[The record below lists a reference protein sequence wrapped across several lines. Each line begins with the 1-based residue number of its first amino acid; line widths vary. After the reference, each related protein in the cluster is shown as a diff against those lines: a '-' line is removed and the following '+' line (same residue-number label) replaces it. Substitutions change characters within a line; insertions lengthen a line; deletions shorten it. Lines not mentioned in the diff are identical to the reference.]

1 MNLEMKLEEQFIK
14 RFLRMKNKLLVI
26 LLFICS
32 ICYSQQIERIE
43 PPFWWEGFK
52 NTSLQLLVYGENISN
67 LDFNIK
73 SNIVELVSVEKAENP
88 NYIFLNLEVNDKG
101 RSGDFDIDYGGN
113 SIKYNIHKKELDSD
127 MHIGFNTSDVLCL
140 ITPDRFIN
148 GDNSNDNHPDMLEK
162 ASRGPWGRHG
172 GDLKG
177 INDNL
182 NYLIDLGYTAI
193 WLNPILENNM
203 VKSSYHGYSTTDYYK
218 VDPRFGTNEEF
229 KNLTKKADRMGVK
242 MVMDIIPNHSG
253 SEHWFVK
260 DPPFSNWLNFNNSYS
275 QTTHRRE
282 TVQDIHASEYD
293 KKNFVDGWFV
303 ETMPDLNQNNKFM
316 SKYLIQNAI
325 WWIEYSGIKGYRVD
339 TYPYSDKDFMSD
351 WTYEIMNEYPRF
363 NIVGEEWSETPIVTS
378 YWQAG
383 KVNHDGYVSYLPSLM
398 DFPLQINFAEALNDE
413 ITWGNGFVKPYRTL
427 ASDFLYGDPYN
438 LVVFPDNHDMTRF
451 LTQVNNDLNLFK
463 MGLVFY
469 TTVRGIPQF
478 YYGTE
483 VLMNSNDNPRS
494 HDVIRSEFPGGWND
508 HEVSALTGK
517 GLTNDQ
523 IEFQN
528 FFKKLLN
535 WRKNNKVVHQGKF
548 IHFTPKEQE
557 EIYSYFRILGNKMVW
572 TIFNRKDEAQSIILD
587 KYQEVLKGES
597 KGYDVIYEKSIDLN
611 KLKISPK
618 SALIIE
624 IG

>member
-1 MNLEMKLEEQFIK
+1 MKYLK
-14 RFLRMKNKLLVI
+14 MKNKI
-26 LLFICS
+26 LLIILLASS
-32 ICYSQQIERIE
+32 ISYSQQIERIE

-52 NTSLQLLVYGENISN
+52 NTSLQLLIYGKNISN
-67 LDFNIK
+67 LDFKIK
-73 SNIVELVSVEKAENP
+73 SDIVDLVSVEKAENP
-88 NYIFLNLEVNDKG
+88 NYIFLNLEINDKG
-101 RSGDFDIDYGGN
+101 ISGDFDIDYGEN
-113 SIKYNIHKKELDSD
+113 SIKYNINKKELDSEN
-127 MHIGFNTSDVLCL
+127 HFGFSSSDVLCL

-148 GDNSNDNHPDMLEK
+148 GDYTNDNHPDMLEK
-162 ASRGPWGRHG
+162 ATRGPWGRHG

-203 VKSSYHGYSTTDYYK
+203 IKSSYHGYSTTDYYK
-218 VDPRFGTNEEF
+218 VDPRFGSNEEF
-229 KNLTKKADRMGVK
+229 KNLTKKADKMGVK

-275 QTTHRRE
+275 QTTHRRQ

-293 KKNFVDGWFV
+293 KKHFSDGWFV
-303 ETMPDLNQNNKFM
+303 ETMPDLNQKNKFM
-316 SKYLIQNAI
+316 STYLIQNAI

-339 TYPYSDKDFMSD
+339 TYPYADKNFMSD
-351 WTYEIMNEYPRF
+351 WTYEIMNEYPNF
-363 NIVGEEWSETPIVTS
+363 NIVGEEWSDTPIITS

-383 KVNHDGYVSYLPSLM
+383 KTNHDGYISYLPSLM
-398 DFPLQINFAEALNDE
+398 DFPLQISFSEALNDE
-413 ITWGNGFVKPYRTL
+413 ITWGKGFVKPYRTI
-427 ASDFLYGDPYN
+427 AYDFLYGDPYN

-451 LTQVNNDLNLFK
+451 LTQVDNDLNLFK

-483 VLMNSNDNPRS
+483 VLMNSNDNPSS
-494 HDVIRSEFPGGWND
+494 HDVIRSEFPGGWKD
-508 HEVSALTGK
+508 HKVSALTGM
-517 GLTNDQ
+517 GLTSDQ

-528 FFKKLLN
+528 FFKRLLN
-535 WRKNNKVVHQGKF
+535 WRKNNKVIHEGKF
-548 IHFTPKEQE
+548 IHFTPKEQV
-557 EIYSYFRILGNKMVW
+557 EIYSYFRILGDKIVW
-572 TIFNRKDEAQSIILD
+572 TIFNRKEETQTIKLD
-587 KYQEVLKGES
+587 KYQEVLKGKS
-597 KGYDVIYEKSIDLN
+597 KGYDVINDKTIDLSN
-611 KLKISPK
+611 LKISPK

>member
-1 MNLEMKLEEQFIK
+1 
-14 RFLRMKNKLLVI
+14 MKNKILVI

-32 ICYSQQIERIE
+32 ISYSQQIERIE

-148 GDNSNDNHPDMLEK
+148 GDYSNDNHPDMLEK

-351 WTYEIMNEYPRF
+351 WTYEIMNEYPYF
-363 NIVGEEWSETPIVTS
+363 NIVGEEWSDTPIVTS

-572 TIFNRKDEAQSIILD
+572 TIFNRKDEAQSINLD

>member
-1 MNLEMKLEEQFIK
+1 MKYLK
-14 RFLRMKNKLLVI
+14 MKNKI
-26 LLFICS
+26 LLIILIVSS
-32 ICYSQQIERIE
+32 ISYSQQIERIE

-52 NTSLQLLVYGENISN
+52 NTSLQLLIYGENISN
-67 LDFNIK
+67 LDFKIK
-73 SNIVELVSVEKAENP
+73 SDIVELVSVERAENP

-101 RSGDFDIDYGGN
+101 ISGDFDIDYGEN
-113 SIKYNIHKKELDSD
+113 SIKYNINKKELDSEN
-127 MHIGFNTSDVLCL
+127 HFGFNSSDVLCL

-148 GDNSNDNHPDMLEK
+148 GDYTNDNHPDMLEK
-162 ASRGPWGRHG
+162 ATRGPWGRHG

-203 VKSSYHGYSTTDYYK
+203 IKSSYHGYSTTDYYK
-218 VDPRFGTNEEF
+218 VDPRFGSNEEF
-229 KNLTKKADRMGVK
+229 KNLTKKADKMGVK

-275 QTTHRRE
+275 QTTHRRQ

-293 KKNFVDGWFV
+293 KKHFSDGWFV
-303 ETMPDLNQNNKFM
+303 ETMPDLNQKNKFM
-316 SKYLIQNAI
+316 STYLIQNAI

-339 TYPYSDKDFMSD
+339 TYPYADKNFMSD
-351 WTYEIMNEYPRF
+351 WTYEIMNEYPNF
-363 NIVGEEWSETPIVTS
+363 NIVGEEWSDTPIITS

-383 KVNHDGYVSYLPSLM
+383 KTNHDGYISYLPSLM
-398 DFPLQINFAEALNDE
+398 DFPLQISFSEALNDE
-413 ITWGNGFVKPYRTL
+413 ITWGKGFVKPYRTI
-427 ASDFLYGDPYN
+427 AYDFLYGDPYN

-451 LTQVNNDLNLFK
+451 LTQVDNDLNLFK

-494 HDVIRSEFPGGWND
+494 HDVIRSEFPGGWKD
-508 HEVSALTGK
+508 HKVSALTGM
-517 GLTNDQ
+517 GLTSDQ

-528 FFKKLLN
+528 FFKRLLN
-535 WRKNNKVVHQGKF
+535 WRKNNKVIHEGKF
-548 IHFTPKEQE
+548 IHFTPKEQV
-557 EIYSYFRILGNKMVW
+557 EIYSYFRILGDKIVW
-572 TIFNRKDEAQSIILD
+572 TIFNRKEETQTIKLE
-587 KYQEVLKGES
+587 KYQEVLKGKS
-597 KGYDVIYEKSIDLN
+597 KGYDVINDKTIDLSN
-611 KLKISPK
+611 LKISPK

>member
-1 MNLEMKLEEQFIK
+1 
-14 RFLRMKNKLLVI
+14 MKNKILVI
-26 LLFICS
+26 LLLICS
-32 ICYSQQIERIE
+32 ISYSQQIERIE

-101 RSGDFDIDYGGN
+101 RSGDFDIYYGGN

-148 GDNSNDNHPDMLEK
+148 GDYSNDNHPDMLEK

-351 WTYEIMNEYPRF
+351 WTYEIMNEYPYF
-363 NIVGEEWSETPIVTS
+363 NIVGEEWSDTPIVTS

-463 MGLVFY
+463 MGIVFY

-523 IEFQN
+523 VEFQN

-572 TIFNRKDEAQSIILD
+572 TIFNRKDEAQSINLD

>member
-1 MNLEMKLEEQFIK
+1 
-14 RFLRMKNKLLVI
+14 MKNKILVI
-26 LLFICS
+26 LLLICS
-32 ICYSQQIERIE
+32 ISYSQQIERIE

-52 NTSLQLLVYGENISN
+52 NTSIQLLVYGENISN

-88 NYIFLNLEVNDKG
+88 NYIFLNLVVNDKG

-148 GDNSNDNHPDMLEK
+148 GDYSNDNHPEMLEK

-351 WTYEIMNEYPRF
+351 WTYEIMNEYPYF
-363 NIVGEEWSETPIVTS
+363 NIVGEEWSDTPIVTS

-572 TIFNRKDEAQSIILD
+572 TIFNRKDEAQSINLD

>member
-1 MNLEMKLEEQFIK
+1 
-14 RFLRMKNKLLVI
+14 MKNKILVI
-26 LLFICS
+26 LLLICS
-32 ICYSQQIERIE
+32 ISYSQQIERIE

-127 MHIGFNTSDVLCL
+127 MHIGFNSSDVLCL

-148 GDNSNDNHPDMLEK
+148 GDYSNDNHPDMLEK

-351 WTYEIMNEYPRF
+351 WTYEIMNEYPYF
-363 NIVGEEWSETPIVTS
+363 NIVGEEWSDTPIVTS

-572 TIFNRKDEAQSIILD
+572 TIFNRKDEAQSINLD

>member
-1 MNLEMKLEEQFIK
+1 
-14 RFLRMKNKLLVI
+14 MKNKILVI
-26 LLFICS
+26 LLLICS
-32 ICYSQQIERIE
+32 ISYSQQIERIE

-148 GDNSNDNHPDMLEK
+148 GDYSNDNHPDMLEK

-351 WTYEIMNEYPRF
+351 WTYEIMNEYPYF
-363 NIVGEEWSETPIVTS
+363 NIVGEEWSDTPIVTS

-572 TIFNRKDEAQSIILD
+572 TIFNRKDEAQSINLD

>member
-1 MNLEMKLEEQFIK
+1 MKYLK
-14 RFLRMKNKLLVI
+14 MKNKILLIILLVS
-26 LLFICS
+26 S
-32 ICYSQQIERIE
+32 ISYSQQIERIE

-52 NTSLQLLVYGENISN
+52 NTSLQLLIYGKNISN
-67 LDFNIK
+67 LDFKIK
-73 SNIVELVSVEKAENP
+73 SDIVDLVSVEKAENP

-101 RSGDFDIDYGGN
+101 RSGGFDIDYGGN
-113 SIKYNIHKKELDSD
+113 SIKYNINKKELDSEN
-127 MHIGFNTSDVLCL
+127 HFGFSSSDVLCL

-148 GDNSNDNHPDMLEK
+148 GDYTNDNHPDMLEK
-162 ASRGPWGRHG
+162 ATRGPWGRHG

-203 VKSSYHGYSTTDYYK
+203 IKSSYHGYSTTDYYK
-218 VDPRFGTNEEF
+218 VDPRFGSNEEF
-229 KNLTKKADRMGVK
+229 KNLTKKADKMGVK

-275 QTTHRRE
+275 QTTHRRQ

-293 KKNFVDGWFV
+293 KKHFSDGWFV
-303 ETMPDLNQNNKFM
+303 ETMPDLNQKNKFM
-316 SKYLIQNAI
+316 STYLIQNAI

-339 TYPYSDKDFMSD
+339 TYPYADKNFMSD
-351 WTYEIMNEYPRF
+351 WTYEIMNEYPNF
-363 NIVGEEWSETPIVTS
+363 NIVGEEWSDTPIITS

-383 KVNHDGYVSYLPSLM
+383 KTNHDGYISYLPSLM
-398 DFPLQINFAEALNDE
+398 DFPLQISFSEALNDE
-413 ITWGNGFVKPYRTL
+413 ITWGKGFVKPYRTI
-427 ASDFLYGDPYN
+427 AYDFLYGDPYN

-451 LTQVNNDLNLFK
+451 LTQVDNDLNLFK

-494 HDVIRSEFPGGWND
+494 HDVIRSEFPGGWKD
-508 HEVSALTGK
+508 HKVSALTGM
-517 GLTNDQ
+517 GLTSDQ

-528 FFKKLLN
+528 FFKRLLN
-535 WRKNNKVVHQGKF
+535 WRKNNKVIHEGKF
-548 IHFTPKEQE
+548 IHFTPKEQV
-557 EIYSYFRILGNKMVW
+557 EIYSYFRILGDKIVW
-572 TIFNRKDEAQSIILD
+572 TIFNRKEETHTIKLD
-587 KYQEVLKGES
+587 KYQEVLKGKS
-597 KGYDVIYEKSIDLN
+597 KGHDVINDKTIDLSN
-611 KLKISPK
+611 LKISPK

>member
-1 MNLEMKLEEQFIK
+1 
-14 RFLRMKNKLLVI
+14 MKNKILVI
-26 LLFICS
+26 LLLICS
-32 ICYSQQIERIE
+32 ISYSQKIERIE

-73 SNIVELVSVEKAENP
+73 SDIVELVSVEKAENP
-88 NYIFLNLEVNDKG
+88 NYIFLNIEVNDKG
-101 RSGDFDIDYGGN
+101 ISGDFDIDFGGN
-113 SIKYNIHKKELDSD
+113 SIKYNIHKKELDSN
-127 MHIGFNTSDVLCL
+127 MHLGFDTSDVLCL

-148 GDNSNDNHPDMLEK
+148 GDYSNDNHPDMLEK

-293 KKNFVDGWFV
+293 KKHFNDGWFV

-316 SKYLIQNAI
+316 STYLIQNAI

-339 TYPYSDKDFMSD
+339 TYPYADKNFMSD
-351 WTYEIMNEYPRF
+351 WTFEIMNEYPHF
-363 NIVGEEWSETPIVTS
+363 NIVGEEWSDTPIVTS

-383 KVNHDGYVSYLPSLM
+383 KTNHDGYVSYLPSLM
-398 DFPLQINFAEALNDE
+398 DFPLQINFSEALNDE

-427 ASDFLYGDPYN
+427 ASDFLYGDPYK

-508 HEVSALTGK
+508 HKVSALTGK

-557 EIYSYFRILGNKMVW
+557 EIYSYFRILGDKMVW
-572 TIFNRKDEAQSIILD
+572 TIFNRKDEAQTINLD
-587 KYQEVLKGES
+587 KYQEVLKGQS
-597 KGYDVIYEKSIDLN
+597 KGYDVIHEKSIDLN

>member
-1 MNLEMKLEEQFIK
+1 MKYLK
-14 RFLRMKNKLLVI
+14 MKNKILLIILLVS
-26 LLFICS
+26 S
-32 ICYSQQIERIE
+32 ISYSQQIERIE

-52 NTSLQLLVYGENISN
+52 NTSLQLLIYGENISN
-67 LDFNIK
+67 LDFKIK
-73 SNIVELVSVEKAENP
+73 SDIVELVSVEKAENP

-101 RSGDFDIDYGGN
+101 ISGDFDIDYGEN
-113 SIKYNIHKKELDSD
+113 SIKYNINKKELDSEN
-127 MHIGFNTSDVLCL
+127 HFGFSSSDVLCL

-148 GDNSNDNHPDMLEK
+148 GDYTNDNHPDMLEK
-162 ASRGPWGRHG
+162 ATRGPWGRHG

-203 VKSSYHGYSTTDYYK
+203 IKSSYHGYSTTDYYK
-218 VDPRFGTNEEF
+218 VDPRFGSNEEF
-229 KNLTKKADRMGVK
+229 KNLTKKADKMGVK

-275 QTTHRRE
+275 QTTHRRQ

-293 KKNFVDGWFV
+293 KKHFSDGWFV
-303 ETMPDLNQNNKFM
+303 ETMPDLNQKNKFM
-316 SKYLIQNAI
+316 STYLIQNAI

-339 TYPYSDKDFMSD
+339 TYPYADKNFMSD
-351 WTYEIMNEYPRF
+351 WTYEIMNEYPNF
-363 NIVGEEWSETPIVTS
+363 NIVGEEWSDTPIITS

-383 KVNHDGYVSYLPSLM
+383 KTNHDGYISYLPSLM
-398 DFPLQINFAEALNDE
+398 DFPLQISFSEALNDE
-413 ITWGNGFVKPYRTL
+413 ITWGKGFVKPYRTI
-427 ASDFLYGDPYN
+427 AYDFLYGDPYN

-451 LTQVNNDLNLFK
+451 LTQVDNDLNLFK

-494 HDVIRSEFPGGWND
+494 HDVIRSEFPGGWKD
-508 HEVSALTGK
+508 HKVSALTGM
-517 GLTNDQ
+517 GLTSDQ

-528 FFKKLLN
+528 FFKRLLN
-535 WRKNNKVVHQGKF
+535 WRKNNKVIHEGKF
-548 IHFTPKEQE
+548 IHFTPKEQV
-557 EIYSYFRILGNKMVW
+557 EIYSYFRILGDKIVW
-572 TIFNRKDEAQSIILD
+572 TIFNRKEETQTIKLD
-587 KYQEVLKGES
+587 KHQEVLKGKS
-597 KGYDVIYEKSIDLN
+597 KGYDVINDKTIDLSN
-611 KLKISPK
+611 LIISPK

>member
-1 MNLEMKLEEQFIK
+1 
-14 RFLRMKNKLLVI
+14 MKNKILVI
-26 LLFICS
+26 LLLICS
-32 ICYSQQIERIE
+32 ISYSQQIERIE

-52 NTSLQLLVYGENISN
+52 NTSLQLLVYGENISSF
-67 LDFNIK
+67 DFNIK
-73 SNIVELVSVEKAENP
+73 SEIVKLISVEKAENP

-113 SIKYNIHKKELDSD
+113 SIKYNIRKKELDSD

-148 GDNSNDNHPDMLEK
+148 GDYSNDNHPDMLEK

-351 WTYEIMNEYPRF
+351 WTYEIMNEYPYF
-363 NIVGEEWSETPIVTS
+363 NIVGEEWSDTPIVTS

-572 TIFNRKDEAQSIILD
+572 TIFNRKDEAQSINLD

>member
-1 MNLEMKLEEQFIK
+1 MKYLK
-14 RFLRMKNKLLVI
+14 MKNKILLIILLVS
-26 LLFICS
+26 S
-32 ICYSQQIERIE
+32 ISYSQQIERIE

-52 NTSLQLLVYGENISN
+52 NTSLQLLIYGENISN
-67 LDFNIK
+67 LDFKIK
-73 SNIVELVSVEKAENP
+73 SDIVELVSVEKAENP

-101 RSGDFDIDYGGN
+101 ISGDFDIDYGEN
-113 SIKYNIHKKELDSD
+113 SIKYNINKKELDSEN
-127 MHIGFNTSDVLCL
+127 HFGFSSSDVLCL

-148 GDNSNDNHPDMLEK
+148 GDYTNDNHPDMLEK
-162 ASRGPWGRHG
+162 ATRGPWGRHG

-203 VKSSYHGYSTTDYYK
+203 IKSSYHGYSTTDYYK
-218 VDPRFGTNEEF
+218 VDPRFGSNEEF
-229 KNLTKKADRMGVK
+229 KNLTKKADKMGVK

-275 QTTHRRE
+275 QTTHRRQ

-293 KKNFVDGWFV
+293 KKHFSDGWFV
-303 ETMPDLNQNNKFM
+303 ETMPDLNQKNKFM
-316 SKYLIQNAI
+316 STYLIQNAI

-339 TYPYSDKDFMSD
+339 TYPYADKNFMSD
-351 WTYEIMNEYPRF
+351 WTYEIMNEYPNF
-363 NIVGEEWSETPIVTS
+363 NIVGEEWSDTPIITS

-383 KVNHDGYVSYLPSLM
+383 KTNHDGYISYLPSLM
-398 DFPLQINFAEALNDE
+398 DFPLQISFSEALNDE
-413 ITWGNGFVKPYRTL
+413 ITWGKGFVKPYRTI
-427 ASDFLYGDPYN
+427 AYDFLYGDPYN

-451 LTQVNNDLNLFK
+451 LTQVDNDLNLFK

-494 HDVIRSEFPGGWND
+494 HDVIRSEFPGGWKD
-508 HEVSALTGK
+508 HKVSALTGM
-517 GLTNDQ
+517 GLTSDQ

-528 FFKKLLN
+528 FFKRLLN
-535 WRKNNKVVHQGKF
+535 WRKNNKVIHEGKF
-548 IHFTPKEQE
+548 IHFTPKEQV
-557 EIYSYFRILGNKMVW
+557 EIYSYFRILGDKMVW
-572 TIFNRKDEAQSIILD
+572 TIFNRKEETQTIKLD
-587 KYQEVLKGES
+587 KYQEVLKGKS
-597 KGYDVIYEKSIDLN
+597 KGYDVVNDKTIDLSN
-611 KLKISPK
+611 LKISPK

>member
-1 MNLEMKLEEQFIK
+1 
-14 RFLRMKNKLLVI
+14 MKNKI
-26 LLFICS
+26 LLILLLICS
-32 ICYSQQIERIE
+32 ISYSQQIERIE

-148 GDNSNDNHPDMLEK
+148 GDYSNDNHPDMLEK
-162 ASRGPWGRHG
+162 ANRGPWGRHG

-351 WTYEIMNEYPRF
+351 WTYEIMNEYPYF
-363 NIVGEEWSETPIVTS
+363 NIVGEEWSDTPIVTS

-572 TIFNRKDEAQSIILD
+572 TIFNRKDEAQPINLD

>member
-1 MNLEMKLEEQFIK
+1 
-14 RFLRMKNKLLVI
+14 MKNKILVI
-26 LLFICS
+26 LLLICS
-32 ICYSQQIERIE
+32 ISYSQKIERIE

-73 SNIVELVSVEKAENP
+73 SDIVELISVEKAENP
-88 NYIFLNLEVNDKG
+88 NYIFLNIEVNDKG
-101 RSGDFDIDYGGN
+101 ISGDFDIDYGGN
-113 SIKYNIHKKELDSD
+113 SIKYNIHKKELDSE
-127 MHIGFNTSDVLCL
+127 MHLGFDTSDVLCL

-148 GDNSNDNHPDMLEK
+148 GDYSNDNHPDMLEK

-293 KKNFVDGWFV
+293 KKHFNDGWFV

-316 SKYLIQNAI
+316 STYLIQNAI

-339 TYPYSDKDFMSD
+339 TYPYADKNFMSD
-351 WTYEIMNEYPRF
+351 WTFEIMNEYPHF
-363 NIVGEEWSETPIVTS
+363 NIVGEEWSDTPIVTS

-383 KVNHDGYVSYLPSLM
+383 KTNHDGYVSYLPSLM
-398 DFPLQINFAEALNDE
+398 DFPLQINFSEALNDE
-413 ITWGNGFVKPYRTL
+413 ITWGNGFVKPYRTI
-427 ASDFLYGDPYN
+427 ASDFLYGDPYK

-508 HEVSALTGK
+508 HKVSALTGK

-557 EIYSYFRILGNKMVW
+557 EIYSYFRILGDKMVW
-572 TIFNRKDEAQSIILD
+572 TIFNRKDEAQTINLD
-587 KYQEVLKGES
+587 KYQEVLKGQS
-597 KGYDVIYEKSIDLN
+597 KGYDVIHEKSIDLN

>member
-1 MNLEMKLEEQFIK
+1 
-14 RFLRMKNKLLVI
+14 MKNKILVI
-26 LLFICS
+26 LLLICS
-32 ICYSQQIERIE
+32 ISYSQQIERIE

-73 SNIVELVSVEKAENP
+73 SNIVELVSVEKADNP

-101 RSGDFDIDYGGN
+101 RSGDFEIDYGGN
-113 SIKYNIHKKELDSD
+113 SIKYNIHKKELDSER
-127 MHIGFNTSDVLCL
+127 HIGFNTSDVLCL

-148 GDNSNDNHPDMLEK
+148 GDYSNDNHPDMLEK

-351 WTYEIMNEYPRF
+351 WTYEIMNEYPYF
-363 NIVGEEWSETPIVTS
+363 NIVGEEWSDTPIVTS

-572 TIFNRKDEAQSIILD
+572 TIFNRKDEAQSINLD

>member
-1 MNLEMKLEEQFIK
+1 
-14 RFLRMKNKLLVI
+14 MKNKILVI
-26 LLFICS
+26 LLLICS
-32 ICYSQQIERIE
+32 ISYSQQIERIE

-148 GDNSNDNHPDMLEK
+148 GDYSNDNHPDMLEK

-203 VKSSYHGYSTTDYYK
+203 LKSSYHGYSTTDYYK

-351 WTYEIMNEYPRF
+351 WTYEIMNEYPYF
-363 NIVGEEWSETPIVTS
+363 NIVGEEWSDTPIVTS

-572 TIFNRKDEAQSIILD
+572 TIFNRKDEAQSINLD

>member
-1 MNLEMKLEEQFIK
+1 
-14 RFLRMKNKLLVI
+14 MKNKILVI
-26 LLFICS
+26 LLLICS
-32 ICYSQQIERIE
+32 ISYSQQIERIE

-148 GDNSNDNHPDMLEK
+148 GDYSNDNHPDMLEK

-253 SEHWFVK
+253 GEHWFVK

-351 WTYEIMNEYPRF
+351 WTYEIMNEYPYF
-363 NIVGEEWSETPIVTS
+363 NIVGEEWSDTPIVTS

-535 WRKNNKVVHQGKF
+535 WRKNNKVIHQGKF

-572 TIFNRKDEAQSIILD
+572 TIFNRKDEAQSINLD

>member
-1 MNLEMKLEEQFIK
+1 
-14 RFLRMKNKLLVI
+14 MKNKIFVI
-26 LLFICS
+26 LLLICS
-32 ICYSQQIERIE
+32 ITYSQQIERIE

-73 SNIVELVSVEKAENP
+73 SNIVELVSVEKADNP

-101 RSGDFDIDYGGN
+101 RSGDFEIDYGGN

-127 MHIGFNTSDVLCL
+127 RHIGFNTSDVLCL

-148 GDNSNDNHPDMLEK
+148 GDYSNDNHPDMLEK

-351 WTYEIMNEYPRF
+351 WTYEIMNEYPYF
-363 NIVGEEWSETPIVTS
+363 NIVGEEWSDTPIVTS

-572 TIFNRKDEAQSIILD
+572 TIFNRKDEAQSINLD

>member
-1 MNLEMKLEEQFIK
+1 
-14 RFLRMKNKLLVI
+14 MKNKI
-26 LLFICS
+26 LLILLLICS
-32 ICYSQQIERIE
+32 ISYSQQIERIE

-148 GDNSNDNHPDMLEK
+148 GDYSNDNHPDMLEK

-293 KKNFVDGWFV
+293 KKHFNDGWFV

-316 SKYLIQNAI
+316 STYLIQNAI

-339 TYPYSDKDFMSD
+339 TYPYADKNFMSD
-351 WTYEIMNEYPRF
+351 WTFEIMNEYPHF
-363 NIVGEEWSETPIVTS
+363 NIVGEEWSDTPIVTS

-383 KVNHDGYVSYLPSLM
+383 KTNHDGYISYLPSLM
-398 DFPLQINFAEALNDE
+398 DFPLQINFSEALNDE

-451 LTQVNNDLNLFK
+451 LTQVDNDLDLFK

-508 HEVSALTGK
+508 HQVSALTGE

-557 EIYSYFRILGNKMVW
+557 EIYSYFRILDDKMVW
-572 TIFNRKDEAQSIILD
+572 TIFNRKDEAQTINLD

-597 KGYDVIYEKSIDLN
+597 NGYDVIHEKSIDLN

-624 IG
+624 ID

>member
-1 MNLEMKLEEQFIK
+1 MKYLK
-14 RFLRMKNKLLVI
+14 MKNKILLIILLVS
-26 LLFICS
+26 S
-32 ICYSQQIERIE
+32 ISYSQQIERIE

-52 NTSLQLLVYGENISN
+52 NTSLQLLIYGENISN
-67 LDFNIK
+67 LDFKIK
-73 SNIVELVSVEKAENP
+73 SDIVELVSVEKAENP

-101 RSGDFDIDYGGN
+101 ISGDFDIDYGEN
-113 SIKYNIHKKELDSD
+113 SIKYNINKKELDSEN
-127 MHIGFNTSDVLCL
+127 HFGFSSSDVLCL

-148 GDNSNDNHPDMLEK
+148 GDYTNDNHPDMLEK
-162 ASRGPWGRHG
+162 ATRGPWGRHG

-203 VKSSYHGYSTTDYYK
+203 IKSSYHGYSTTDYYK
-218 VDPRFGTNEEF
+218 VDPRFGSNEEF
-229 KNLTKKADRMGVK
+229 KNLTKKADKMGVK

-275 QTTHRRE
+275 QTTHRRQ

-293 KKNFVDGWFV
+293 KKHFSDGWFV
-303 ETMPDLNQNNKFM
+303 ETMPDLNQKNKFM
-316 SKYLIQNAI
+316 STYLIQNAI

-339 TYPYSDKDFMSD
+339 TYPYADKNFMSD
-351 WTYEIMNEYPRF
+351 WTYEIMNEYPNF
-363 NIVGEEWSETPIVTS
+363 NIVGEEWSDTPIITS

-383 KVNHDGYVSYLPSLM
+383 KTNHDGYISYLPSLM
-398 DFPLQINFAEALNDE
+398 DFPLQISFSEALNDE
-413 ITWGNGFVKPYRTL
+413 ITWGKGFVKPYRTI
-427 ASDFLYGDPYN
+427 SYDFLYGDPYN

-451 LTQVNNDLNLFK
+451 LTQVDNDLNLFK

-494 HDVIRSEFPGGWND
+494 HDVIRSEFPGGWKD
-508 HEVSALTGK
+508 HKVSALTGM
-517 GLTNDQ
+517 GLTSDQ

-528 FFKKLLN
+528 FFKRLLN
-535 WRKNNKVVHQGKF
+535 WRKNNKVIHEGNF
-548 IHFTPKEQE
+548 IHFTPKEQV
-557 EIYSYFRILGNKMVW
+557 EIYSYFRILGDKIVW
-572 TIFNRKDEAQSIILD
+572 TIFNRKEETQTIKLD
-587 KYQEVLKGES
+587 KYQEVLKGKS
-597 KGYDVIYEKSIDLN
+597 KGYDVINDKTIDLSN
-611 KLKISPK
+611 LKISPK

>member
-1 MNLEMKLEEQFIK
+1 MKYLK
-14 RFLRMKNKLLVI
+14 MKNKILLIILLVS
-26 LLFICS
+26 S
-32 ICYSQQIERIE
+32 ISYSQQIERIE

-52 NTSLQLLVYGENISN
+52 NTSLQLLIYGENISN
-67 LDFNIK
+67 LDFKIK
-73 SNIVELVSVEKAENP
+73 SDIVELVSVEKAENP

-101 RSGDFDIDYGGN
+101 ISGDFDIDYGEN
-113 SIKYNIHKKELDSD
+113 SIKYNINKKELDSEN
-127 MHIGFNTSDVLCL
+127 HFGFSSSDVLCL

-148 GDNSNDNHPDMLEK
+148 GDYTNDNHPDMLEK
-162 ASRGPWGRHG
+162 ATRGPWGRHG

-203 VKSSYHGYSTTDYYK
+203 IKSSYHGYSTTDYYK
-218 VDPRFGTNEEF
+218 VDPRFGSNEEF
-229 KNLTKKADRMGVK
+229 KNLTKKADKMGVK

-275 QTTHRRE
+275 QTTHRRQ

-293 KKNFVDGWFV
+293 KKHFSDGWFV
-303 ETMPDLNQNNKFM
+303 ETMPDLNQKNKFM
-316 SKYLIQNAI
+316 STYLIQNAI

-339 TYPYSDKDFMSD
+339 TYPYADKNFMSD
-351 WTYEIMNEYPRF
+351 WTYEIMNEYPNF
-363 NIVGEEWSETPIVTS
+363 NIVGEEWSDTPIITS

-383 KVNHDGYVSYLPSLM
+383 KTNHDGYISYLPSLM
-398 DFPLQINFAEALNDE
+398 DFPLQISFSEALNDE
-413 ITWGNGFVKPYRTL
+413 ITWGKGFVKPYRTI
-427 ASDFLYGDPYN
+427 SYDFLYGDPYN

-451 LTQVNNDLNLFK
+451 LTQVGNDLNLFK

-494 HDVIRSEFPGGWND
+494 HDVIRSEFPGGWKD
-508 HEVSALTGK
+508 HKVSALTGM
-517 GLTNDQ
+517 GLTSDQ

-528 FFKKLLN
+528 FFKRLLN
-535 WRKNNKVVHQGKF
+535 WRKNNKVIHEGKF
-548 IHFTPKEQE
+548 IHFTPKEQV
-557 EIYSYFRILGNKMVW
+557 EIYSYFRILGDKMVW
-572 TIFNRKDEAQSIILD
+572 TIFNRKEETQTIKLD
-587 KYQEVLKGES
+587 KYQEVLKGKS
-597 KGYDVIYEKSIDLN
+597 KGYDVVNDKTIDLSN
-611 KLKISPK
+611 LKISPK

>member
-1 MNLEMKLEEQFIK
+1 
-14 RFLRMKNKLLVI
+14 MKNKIFVI
-26 LLFICS
+26 LLLICS
-32 ICYSQQIERIE
+32 ITYSQQIERIE

-101 RSGDFDIDYGGN
+101 RSGDFEIDYGGN

-127 MHIGFNTSDVLCL
+127 RHIGFNTSDVLCL

-148 GDNSNDNHPDMLEK
+148 GDYSNDNHPDMLEK

-351 WTYEIMNEYPRF
+351 WTYEIMNEYPYF
-363 NIVGEEWSETPIVTS
+363 NIVGEEWSDTPIVTS

-572 TIFNRKDEAQSIILD
+572 TIFNRKDEAQTINLD

>member
-1 MNLEMKLEEQFIK
+1 MKYLK
-14 RFLRMKNKLLVI
+14 MKNKI
-26 LLFICS
+26 LLIILLASS
-32 ICYSQQIERIE
+32 ISYSQQIERIE

-52 NTSLQLLVYGENISN
+52 NTSLQLLIYGKNISN
-67 LDFNIK
+67 LDFKIK
-73 SNIVELVSVEKAENP
+73 SDIVDLVSVEKAENP

-101 RSGDFDIDYGGN
+101 ISGDFDIDYGEN
-113 SIKYNIHKKELDSD
+113 SIKYNINKKELDSEN
-127 MHIGFNTSDVLCL
+127 HFGFSSSDVLCL

-148 GDNSNDNHPDMLEK
+148 GDYTNDNHPDMLEK
-162 ASRGPWGRHG
+162 ATRGPWGRHG

-203 VKSSYHGYSTTDYYK
+203 IKSSYHGYSTTDYYK
-218 VDPRFGTNEEF
+218 VDPRFGSNEEF
-229 KNLTKKADRMGVK
+229 KNLTKKADKMGVK

-275 QTTHRRE
+275 QTTHRRQ

-293 KKNFVDGWFV
+293 KKHFSDGWFV
-303 ETMPDLNQNNKFM
+303 ETMPDLNQKNKFM
-316 SKYLIQNAI
+316 STYLIQNAI

-339 TYPYSDKDFMSD
+339 TYPYSDKNFMSD
-351 WTYEIMNEYPRF
+351 WTYEIMNEYPNF
-363 NIVGEEWSETPIVTS
+363 NIVGEEWSDTPIITS

-383 KVNHDGYVSYLPSLM
+383 KTNHDGYISYLPSLM
-398 DFPLQINFAEALNDE
+398 DFPLQISFSEALNDE
-413 ITWGNGFVKPYRTL
+413 ITWGKGFVKPYRTI
-427 ASDFLYGDPYN
+427 AYDFLYGDPYN

-451 LTQVNNDLNLFK
+451 LTQVDNDLNLFK

-494 HDVIRSEFPGGWND
+494 HDVIRSEFPGGWKD
-508 HEVSALTGK
+508 HKVSALTGM
-517 GLTNDQ
+517 GLTSDQ

-528 FFKKLLN
+528 FFKRLLN
-535 WRKNNKVVHQGKF
+535 WRKNNKVIHEGKF
-548 IHFTPKEQE
+548 IHFTPKEQV
-557 EIYSYFRILGNKMVW
+557 EIYSYFRILGDKIVW
-572 TIFNRKDEAQSIILD
+572 TIFNRKEETQTIKLD
-587 KYQEVLKGES
+587 KYQEVLKGKS
-597 KGYDVIYEKSIDLN
+597 KGYDVINDKTIDLSN
-611 KLKISPK
+611 LKISPK

>member
-1 MNLEMKLEEQFIK
+1 MKYLK
-14 RFLRMKNKLLVI
+14 MKNKILLIILLVS
-26 LLFICS
+26 S
-32 ICYSQQIERIE
+32 ISYSQQIERIE

-52 NTSLQLLVYGENISN
+52 NTSLQLLIYGKNISN
-67 LDFNIK
+67 LDFKIK
-73 SNIVELVSVEKAENP
+73 SDIVDLVSVEKAENP

-101 RSGDFDIDYGGN
+101 ISGDFDIDYGEN
-113 SIKYNIHKKELDSD
+113 SIKYNINKKELDSEN
-127 MHIGFNTSDVLCL
+127 HFGFNSSDVLCL

-148 GDNSNDNHPDMLEK
+148 GDYTNDNHPDMLEK
-162 ASRGPWGRHG
+162 ATRGPWGRHG

-203 VKSSYHGYSTTDYYK
+203 IKSSYHGYSTTDYYK
-218 VDPRFGTNEEF
+218 VDPRFGSNEEF
-229 KNLTKKADRMGVK
+229 KNLTKKADKMGVK

-275 QTTHRRE
+275 QTTHRRQ

-293 KKNFVDGWFV
+293 KKHFSDGWFV
-303 ETMPDLNQNNKFM
+303 ETMPDLNQKNKFM
-316 SKYLIQNAI
+316 STYLIQNAI

-339 TYPYSDKDFMSD
+339 TYPYADKNFMSD
-351 WTYEIMNEYPRF
+351 WTYEIMNEYPNF
-363 NIVGEEWSETPIVTS
+363 NIVGEEWSDTPIITS

-383 KVNHDGYVSYLPSLM
+383 KTNHDGYISYLPSLM
-398 DFPLQINFAEALNDE
+398 DFPLQISFSEALNDE
-413 ITWGNGFVKPYRTL
+413 ITWGKGFVKPYRTI
-427 ASDFLYGDPYN
+427 AYDFLYGDPYN

-451 LTQVNNDLNLFK
+451 LTQVDNDLNLFK

-494 HDVIRSEFPGGWND
+494 HDVIRSEFPGGWKD
-508 HEVSALTGK
+508 HKVSALTGM
-517 GLTNDQ
+517 GLTSDQ

-528 FFKKLLN
+528 FFKRLLN
-535 WRKNNKVVHQGKF
+535 WRKNNKVIHEGKF
-548 IHFTPKEQE
+548 IHFTPKEQV
-557 EIYSYFRILGNKMVW
+557 EIYSYFRILGDKIVW
-572 TIFNRKDEAQSIILD
+572 TIFNRKEETQTIKLE
-587 KYQEVLKGES
+587 KYQEVLKGKS
-597 KGYDVIYEKSIDLN
+597 KGYDVINDKTIDLTN
-611 KLKISPK
+611 LKISPK

>member
-1 MNLEMKLEEQFIK
+1 
-14 RFLRMKNKLLVI
+14 MKNKILVI
-26 LLFICS
+26 LLLICS
-32 ICYSQQIERIE
+32 ISYSQQIERIE

-127 MHIGFNTSDVLCL
+127 RHIGFNTSDVLCL

-148 GDNSNDNHPDMLEK
+148 GDYSNDNHPDMLEK

-351 WTYEIMNEYPRF
+351 WTYEIMNEYPYF
-363 NIVGEEWSETPIVTS
+363 NIVGEEWSDTPIVTS

-572 TIFNRKDEAQSIILD
+572 TIFNRKDEAQSINLD

>member
-1 MNLEMKLEEQFIK
+1 MKYLK
-14 RFLRMKNKLLVI
+14 MKNKI
-26 LLFICS
+26 LLIILLASS
-32 ICYSQQIERIE
+32 ISYSQQIERIE

-52 NTSLQLLVYGENISN
+52 NTSLQLLIYGKNISN
-67 LDFNIK
+67 LDFKIK
-73 SNIVELVSVEKAENP
+73 SDIVDLVSGEKAENP

-101 RSGDFDIDYGGN
+101 ISGDFDIDYGEN
-113 SIKYNIHKKELDSD
+113 SIKYNINKKELDSEN
-127 MHIGFNTSDVLCL
+127 HFGFSSSDVLCL

-148 GDNSNDNHPDMLEK
+148 GDYTNDNHPDMLEK
-162 ASRGPWGRHG
+162 ATRGPWGRHG

-203 VKSSYHGYSTTDYYK
+203 IKSSYHGYSTTDYYK
-218 VDPRFGTNEEF
+218 VDPRFGSNEEF
-229 KNLTKKADRMGVK
+229 KNLTKKADKMGVK

-275 QTTHRRE
+275 QTTHRRQ

-293 KKNFVDGWFV
+293 KKHFSDGWFV
-303 ETMPDLNQNNKFM
+303 ETMPDLNQKNKFM
-316 SKYLIQNAI
+316 STYLIQNAI

-339 TYPYSDKDFMSD
+339 TYPYADKNFMSD
-351 WTYEIMNEYPRF
+351 WTYEIMNEYPNF
-363 NIVGEEWSETPIVTS
+363 NIVGEEWSDTPIITS

-383 KVNHDGYVSYLPSLM
+383 KTNHDGYISYLPSLM
-398 DFPLQINFAEALNDE
+398 DFPLQISFSEALNDE
-413 ITWGNGFVKPYRTL
+413 ITWGKGFVKPYRTI
-427 ASDFLYGDPYN
+427 AYDFLYGDPYN

-451 LTQVNNDLNLFK
+451 LTQVDNDLNLFK

-494 HDVIRSEFPGGWND
+494 HDVIRSEFPGGWKD
-508 HEVSALTGK
+508 HKVSALTGM
-517 GLTNDQ
+517 GLTSDQ

-528 FFKKLLN
+528 FFKRLLN
-535 WRKNNKVVHQGKF
+535 WRKNNKVIHEGKF
-548 IHFTPKEQE
+548 IHFTPKEQV
-557 EIYSYFRILGNKMVW
+557 EIYSYFRILGDKIVW
-572 TIFNRKDEAQSIILD
+572 TIFNRKEETQTIKLE
-587 KYQEVLKGES
+587 KYQEVLKGKS
-597 KGYDVIYEKSIDLN
+597 KGYDVINDKTIDLSN
-611 KLKISPK
+611 LKISPK

>member
-1 MNLEMKLEEQFIK
+1 
-14 RFLRMKNKLLVI
+14 MKNKILVI
-26 LLFICS
+26 LLLICS
-32 ICYSQQIERIE
+32 ISYSQQIERIE

-148 GDNSNDNHPDMLEK
+148 GDYSNDNHPDMLEK

-351 WTYEIMNEYPRF
+351 WTYEIMNEYPYF
-363 NIVGEEWSETPIVTS
+363 NIVGEEWSDTPIVTS

-572 TIFNRKDEAQSIILD
+572 TIFNRKDEAQPINLD

>member
-1 MNLEMKLEEQFIK
+1 MKLEGQFIK
-14 RFLRMKNKLLVI
+14 RFLRMKNKMLVI
-26 LLFICS
+26 LLLACS
-32 ICYSQQIERIE
+32 ISYSQQIERIE

-148 GDNSNDNHPDMLEK
+148 GDYSNDNHPDMLEK

-351 WTYEIMNEYPRF
+351 WTYEIMNEYPHF
-363 NIVGEEWSETPIVTS
+363 NIVGEEWSDTPIVTS

-508 HEVSALTGK
+508 HKISALTGK

-535 WRKNNKVVHQGKF
+535 WRKNNKVIHQGKF

-572 TIFNRKDEAQSIILD
+572 TIFNRKDEAQSINLD

>member
-1 MNLEMKLEEQFIK
+1 
-14 RFLRMKNKLLVI
+14 MKNKILVI
-26 LLFICS
+26 LLLICS
-32 ICYSQQIERIE
+32 ISYSQQIERIE

-113 SIKYNIHKKELDSD
+113 SIKYNIHKKELNSD

-148 GDNSNDNHPDMLEK
+148 GDYSNDNHPDMLEK

-351 WTYEIMNEYPRF
+351 WTYEIMNEYPYF
-363 NIVGEEWSETPIVTS
+363 NIVGEEWSDTPIVTS

-572 TIFNRKDEAQSIILD
+572 TIFNRKDEAQSINLD

>member
-1 MNLEMKLEEQFIK
+1 MKYLK
-14 RFLRMKNKLLVI
+14 MKNKILLIILLVS
-26 LLFICS
+26 S
-32 ICYSQQIERIE
+32 ISYSQQIERIE

-52 NTSLQLLVYGENISN
+52 NTSLQLLIYGENISN
-67 LDFNIK
+67 LDFKIK
-73 SNIVELVSVEKAENP
+73 SDIVELVSVEKAENP

-101 RSGDFDIDYGGN
+101 ISGDFDIDYGEN
-113 SIKYNIHKKELDSD
+113 SIKYNINKKELDSEN
-127 MHIGFNTSDVLCL
+127 HFGFSSSDVLCL

-148 GDNSNDNHPDMLEK
+148 GDYTNDNHPDMLEK
-162 ASRGPWGRHG
+162 ATRGPWGRHG

-203 VKSSYHGYSTTDYYK
+203 IKSSYHGYSTTDYYK
-218 VDPRFGTNEEF
+218 VDPRFGSNEEF
-229 KNLTKKADRMGVK
+229 KNLTKKADKMGVK

-275 QTTHRRE
+275 QTTHRRQ

-293 KKNFVDGWFV
+293 KKHFSDGWFV
-303 ETMPDLNQNNKFM
+303 ETMPDLNQKNKFM
-316 SKYLIQNAI
+316 STYLIQNAI

-339 TYPYSDKDFMSD
+339 TYPYADKNFMSD
-351 WTYEIMNEYPRF
+351 WTYEIMNEYPNF
-363 NIVGEEWSETPIVTS
+363 NIVGEEWSDTPIITS

-383 KVNHDGYVSYLPSLM
+383 KTNHDGYISYLPSLM
-398 DFPLQINFAEALNDE
+398 DFPLQISFSEALNDE
-413 ITWGNGFVKPYRTL
+413 ITWGKGFVKPYRTI
-427 ASDFLYGDPYN
+427 AYDFLYGDPYN

-451 LTQVNNDLNLFK
+451 LTQVDNDLNLFK

-494 HDVIRSEFPGGWND
+494 HDVIRSEFPGGWKD
-508 HEVSALTGK
+508 HKVSALTGM
-517 GLTNDQ
+517 GLTSDQ

-528 FFKKLLN
+528 FFKRLLN
-535 WRKNNKVVHQGKF
+535 WRKNNKVIHEGKF
-548 IHFTPKEQE
+548 IHFTPKEQV
-557 EIYSYFRILGNKMVW
+557 EIYSYFRILGDKIVW
-572 TIFNRKDEAQSIILD
+572 TIFNRKEETQTIKLE
-587 KYQEVLKGES
+587 KYQEVLKGKS
-597 KGYDVIYEKSIDLN
+597 KGYDVINDKTIDLSN
-611 KLKISPK
+611 LKISPK

>member
-1 MNLEMKLEEQFIK
+1 
-14 RFLRMKNKLLVI
+14 MKNKILVI
-26 LLFICS
+26 LLLICS
-32 ICYSQQIERIE
+32 ISYSQQIERIE

-148 GDNSNDNHPDMLEK
+148 GDYSNDNHPDMLEK
-162 ASRGPWGRHG
+162 ANRGPWGRHG

-351 WTYEIMNEYPRF
+351 WTYEIMNEYPYF
-363 NIVGEEWSETPIVTS
+363 NIVGEEWSDTPIVTS

-572 TIFNRKDEAQSIILD
+572 TIFNRKDEAQSINLD

>member
-1 MNLEMKLEEQFIK
+1 
-14 RFLRMKNKLLVI
+14 MKNKILVI
-26 LLFICS
+26 LLLICS
-32 ICYSQQIERIE
+32 ISYSQQIERIE

-101 RSGDFDIDYGGN
+101 RSGDFEIDYGGN

-127 MHIGFNTSDVLCL
+127 MHTGFDTSDVLCL

-148 GDNSNDNHPDMLEK
+148 GDYSNDDHPDMLEK

-229 KNLTKKADRMGVK
+229 KNLTKKADRMGIK

-293 KKNFVDGWFV
+293 KKHFNDGWFV

-316 SKYLIQNAI
+316 STYLIQNAI

-339 TYPYSDKDFMSD
+339 TYPYADKNFMSD
-351 WTYEIMNEYPRF
+351 WTFEIMNEYPHF
-363 NIVGEEWSETPIVTS
+363 NIVGEEWSDTPIVTS

-383 KVNHDGYVSYLPSLM
+383 KTNHDGYISYLPSLM

-535 WRKNNKVVHQGKF
+535 WRKNNKVIHQGKF

-557 EIYSYFRILGNKMVW
+557 EIYSYFRILGDKMVW
-572 TIFNRKDEAQSIILD
+572 TIFNRKDEAQSISLD

-597 KGYDVIYEKSIDLN
+597 KGYDVIDEKSIDLN

>member
-1 MNLEMKLEEQFIK
+1 
-14 RFLRMKNKLLVI
+14 MKNKILVI
-26 LLFICS
+26 LLLICS
-32 ICYSQQIERIE
+32 ISYSQQIERIE

-73 SNIVELVSVEKAENP
+73 SNIVELVSIEKAENP

-101 RSGDFDIDYGGN
+101 RSGDFNIDYGGN
-113 SIKYNIHKKELDSD
+113 SIKYNIHKKELNSD

-148 GDNSNDNHPDMLEK
+148 GDYSNDNHPDMLEK

-275 QTTHRRE
+275 QTTHRRQ

-293 KKNFVDGWFV
+293 KKHFSDGWFV
-303 ETMPDLNQNNKFM
+303 ETMPDLNQKNKFM
-316 SKYLIQNAI
+316 STYLIQNAI

-339 TYPYSDKDFMSD
+339 TYPYADKNFMSD
-351 WTYEIMNEYPRF
+351 WTYEIMNEYPNF
-363 NIVGEEWSETPIVTS
+363 NIVGEEWSDTPIITS

-383 KVNHDGYVSYLPSLM
+383 KTNHDGYISYLPSLM
-398 DFPLQINFAEALNDE
+398 DFPLQISFSEALNDE
-413 ITWGNGFVKPYRTL
+413 ITWGKGFVKPYRTI
-427 ASDFLYGDPYN
+427 SYDFLYGDPYN

-451 LTQVNNDLNLFK
+451 LTQVDNDLNLFK

-494 HDVIRSEFPGGWND
+494 HDVIRSEFPGGWKD
-508 HEVSALTGK
+508 HKVSALTGM
-517 GLTNDQ
+517 GLTSDQ
-523 IEFQN
+523 IEFKN
-528 FFKKLLN
+528 FFKRLLN
-535 WRKNNKVVHQGKF
+535 WRKNNKVIHEGKF
-548 IHFTPKEQE
+548 IHFTPKEQV
-557 EIYSYFRILGNKMVW
+557 EIYSYFRILGDKIVW
-572 TIFNRKDEAQSIILD
+572 TIFNRKEETQTIKLD
-587 KYQEVLKGES
+587 KHQEVLKGKS
-597 KGYDVIYEKSIDLN
+597 KGYDVINDKTIDLSN
-611 KLKISPK
+611 LKISPK

>member
-1 MNLEMKLEEQFIK
+1 
-14 RFLRMKNKLLVI
+14 
-26 LLFICS
+26 
-32 ICYSQQIERIE
+32 
-43 PPFWWEGFK
+43 
-52 NTSLQLLVYGENISN
+52 
-67 LDFNIK
+67 
-73 SNIVELVSVEKAENP
+73 
-88 NYIFLNLEVNDKG
+88 
-101 RSGDFDIDYGGN
+101 
-113 SIKYNIHKKELDSD
+113 
-127 MHIGFNTSDVLCL
+127 
-140 ITPDRFIN
+140 
-148 GDNSNDNHPDMLEK
+148 
-162 ASRGPWGRHG
+162 
-172 GDLKG
+172 
-177 INDNL
+177 
-182 NYLIDLGYTAI
+182 
-193 WLNPILENNM
+193 
-203 VKSSYHGYSTTDYYK
+203 
-218 VDPRFGTNEEF
+218 
-229 KNLTKKADRMGVK
+229 
-242 MVMDIIPNHSG
+242 
-253 SEHWFVK
+253 
-260 DPPFSNWLNFNNSYS
+260 
-275 QTTHRRE
+275 
-282 TVQDIHASEYD
+282 
-293 KKNFVDGWFV
+293 
-303 ETMPDLNQNNKFM
+303 MPDLNQNNKFM

-351 WTYEIMNEYPRF
+351 WTYEIMNEYPYF
-363 NIVGEEWSETPIVTS
+363 NIVGEEWSDTPIVTS

-572 TIFNRKDEAQSIILD
+572 TIFNRKDEAQSINLD

>member
-1 MNLEMKLEEQFIK
+1 
-14 RFLRMKNKLLVI
+14 MKNKILVI
-26 LLFICS
+26 LLLICS
-32 ICYSQQIERIE
+32 ISYSQQIERIE

-73 SNIVELVSVEKAENP
+73 SEIVELISVEKAENP

-101 RSGDFDIDYGGN
+101 ISGDFDIDYGVN

-127 MHIGFNTSDVLCL
+127 MHTGFDTSDVLCL

-148 GDNSNDNHPDMLEK
+148 GDYSNDNHPDMLEK

-203 VKSSYHGYSTTDYYK
+203 LKSSYHGYSTTDYYK

-229 KNLTKKADRMGVK
+229 KNLTKKADRMGIK

-293 KKNFVDGWFV
+293 KKHFNDGWFV

-316 SKYLIQNAI
+316 STYLIQNAI

-339 TYPYSDKDFMSD
+339 TYPYADKNFMSD
-351 WTYEIMNEYPRF
+351 WTFEIMNEYPHF
-363 NIVGEEWSETPIVTS
+363 NIVGEEWSDTPIVTS

-383 KVNHDGYVSYLPSLM
+383 KTNHDGYISYLPSLM

-557 EIYSYFRILGNKMVW
+557 EIYSYFRILGDKMVW
-572 TIFNRKDEAQSIILD
+572 TIFNRKDEAQSINLD

-597 KGYDVIYEKSIDLN
+597 KGYDVIDEKSIDLN

>member
-1 MNLEMKLEEQFIK
+1 
-14 RFLRMKNKLLVI
+14 MKNKILVI
-26 LLFICS
+26 LLLICS
-32 ICYSQQIERIE
+32 ISYSQQIERIE

-73 SNIVELVSVEKAENP
+73 SDIVELVSVEKAENP
-88 NYIFLNLEVNDKG
+88 NYIFLNLIVNDKG
-101 RSGDFDIDYGGN
+101 ISGDFDIDYGRN
-113 SIKYNIHKKELDSD
+113 SIKYNINKKELDSD
-127 MHIGFNTSDVLCL
+127 RHNGFDTSDVLCL

-148 GDNSNDNHPDMLEK
+148 GDYSNDNHPDMLEK

-351 WTYEIMNEYPRF
+351 WTYEIMNEYPYF
-363 NIVGEEWSETPIVTS
+363 NIVGEEWSDTPIVTS

-572 TIFNRKDEAQSIILD
+572 TIFNRKDEAQPINLD